1 LIRERSYV
9 LAGLEDILGRIQN
22 AWNSFS
28 FSQKIVI
35 SGIVAAVIVSL
46 VIFSFWLR
54 KPSFGVLFS
63 DLDVASAGDVS
74 EELEKMGVDYK
85 VEGGGT
91 TILVPAERIAQLRI
105 NLASEGVI
113 NSGGVG
119 YEIFDNNEIG
129 VTDFVQKINMRRA
142 LEGELSRTISS
153 LNAVEKARV
162 HIVFPKVS
170 IFKDKSR
177 EATASVVVR
186 LRRGRKLSDQQVN
199 GISNLVSFSVEG
211 LESGNVTVIDQSG
224 NTLSQSSSE
233 EALGMDNA
241 MIGIKRKLENYLS
254 KKAEDMLSSVLGPG
268 RAIVRVDA
276 EIDYRNIETMRES
289 YDPNTVVRSEE
300 VSTESN
306 TQEGSSSENII
317 SNYEVNRT
325 VETIVG
331 NGGGIKS
338 LSVAAFVDGH
348 YEEGE
353 GGKRE
358 YQPLSDQEVN
368 ELRDVIKSAVGFDP
382 SRNDVIKV
390 VNLPFYSG
398 NAGSTDIS
406 TPLVEWLPE
415 VLAKLAAAGI
425 LVFLFLMFRKNIGKL
440 LSGGGGFPSFARAKT
455 GGGGGLSG
463 VPKREPSLEERTRE
477 VSMEEPE
484 QVVKLVK
491 TWMSEE

>member
-1 LIRERSYV
+1 M
-9 LAGLEDILGRIQN
+9 AGLEDILGRIQN

-35 SGIVAAVIVSL
+35 SGVVVAVILSL

-54 KPSFGVLFS
+54 RPSFGVLFS
-63 DLDVASAGDVS
+63 DLDIASAGDVS
-74 EELEKMGVDYK
+74 AELEKMGVEYK

-91 TILVPAERIAQLRI
+91 TILVPAEKIAQLRI

-113 NSGGVG
+113 TSGGVG

-129 VTDFVQKINMRRA
+129 VTDFVQRVNMRRA
-142 LEGELSRTISS
+142 LEGELSRTITS
-153 LNAVEKARV
+153 LNAVDKARV

-177 EATASVVVR
+177 EATASVVIRMGRGKMLAPPQVR
-186 LRRGRKLSDQQVN
+186 
-199 GISNLVSFSVEG
+199 GISNLVAYSVQG
-211 LESGNVTVIDQSG
+211 LKQENVTVIDQSG
-224 NTLSQSSSE
+224 NTLS
-233 EALGMDNA
+233 EAVPDDVAGMDNA
-241 MIGIKRKLENYLS
+241 RIGVKKKLENYLS

-276 EIDYRNIETMRES
+276 EIDYRSIETMRES

-300 VSTESN
+300 VTTESN
-306 TQEGSSSENII
+306 TQEGSESENIT

-331 NGGGIKS
+331 SGGGIKT

-348 YEEGE
+348 YNQGDN
-353 GGKRE
+353 GQME
-358 YQPLSDQEVN
+358 YQPLSGQEVK
-368 ELRDVIKSAVGFDP
+368 ELEDVIKSAVGFDP
-382 SRNDVIKV
+382 SRNDAIKV

-398 NAGSTDIS
+398 GMERTDLS
-406 TPLVEWLPE
+406 TPLVEWLPQ
-415 VLAKLAAAGI
+415 VIAKVAAAGI
-425 LVFLFLMFRKNIGKL
+425 LVFLFLMFRKNMGKL
-440 LSGGGGFPSFARAKT
+440 LSGEGGGFPSFGRTKT
-455 GGGGGLSG
+455 GGGGAIAG
-463 VPKREPSLEERTRE
+463 VPQREPSLEERTKQ

-491 TWMSEE
+491 TWMAEE